1 MKYLGVVSKPHSLAQ
16 PTTGMFARPFGY
28 EINLSL
34 GDRIYAPP
42 IRDYVMSANIVSVDG
57 YIVKNRYGSDTKV
70 PENHISG
77 NYFEIFWD
85 EERKILKLCSKKSL
99 REEKLKKILE

>member
-1 MKYLGVVSKPHSLAQ
+1 MKYLGVVSKPHPLAQ
-16 PTTGMFARPFGY
+16 PTTG
-28 EINLSL
+28 INLGL
-34 GDRIYAPP
+34 FRNKANWCIYAPP

>member
-1 MKYLGVVSKPHSLAQ
+1 MKYLGTVSKADALAQ
-16 PTTGMFARPFGY
+16 PT
-28 EINLSL
+28 S
-34 GDRIYAPP
+34 IYTP
-42 IRDYVMSANIVSVDG
+42 IRNYVESANIVSVDG

-70 PENHISG
+70 PENHTSG

>member
-1 MKYLGVVSKPHSLAQ
+1 MKYLGTVSKADALAQ
-16 PTTGMFARPFGY
+16 PT
-28 EINLSL
+28 N
-34 GDRIYAPP
+34 IYTP
-42 IRDYVMSANIVSVDG
+42 IRDGKICIISHYVESANIVSVDG